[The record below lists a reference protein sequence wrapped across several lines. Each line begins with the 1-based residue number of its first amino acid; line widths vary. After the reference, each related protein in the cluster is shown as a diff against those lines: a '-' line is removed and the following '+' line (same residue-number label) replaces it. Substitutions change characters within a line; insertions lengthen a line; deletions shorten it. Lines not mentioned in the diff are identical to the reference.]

1 MADSRPFDSFR
12 LTLMQEVL
20 PVGLAMVERI
30 RQGGPASVVEPFT
43 GSADPLGDLRAE
55 GASSA
60 EAVRERLDQVSPG
73 LGNPVIQVAVDVDPT
88 PGPMGSQHSES
99 ASAPTPWT
107 DEQESLP
114 RVLARIERR
123 LDQLQQHLTP

>member
-55 GASSA
+55 GASPLRRCVNVLIRSA
-60 EAVRERLDQVSPG
+60 
-73 LGNPVIQVAVDVDPT
+73 LGWAIQ
-88 PGPMGSQHSES
+88 
-99 ASAPTPWT
+99 
-107 DEQESLP
+107 
-114 RVLARIERR
+114 
-123 LDQLQQHLTP
+123 